1 MVDTRNI
8 TNSCTFKTRAKET
21 DGRTQ
26 CNEAVT
32 KHLMMIKNSNCQ
44 LYFCR
49 SDVYAS
55 QRWYYWKAK
64 PEQVTAITKM
74 FPWLCYSVHM
84 LSVWLVLYLQ
94 HKAKVSNMCVGP
106 CKPGTRSLYGKRLLE
121 NTSVMLFSSFLYLSY
136 IGTSSPI
143 SLMIKNPADK
153 LKSHKD

>member
-1 MVDTRNI
+1 MVDTRN
-8 TNSCTFKTRAKET
+8 TTSSWTFKTRAKET

-32 KHLMMIKNSNCQ
+32 KHLMMIKNSSCQ

-49 SDVYAS
+49 SDIYAS

-64 PEQVTAITKM
+64 PEQVNAITKM

-94 HKAKVSNMCVGP
+94 HKAKVSMRAGP
-106 CKPGTRSLYGKRLLE
+106 PKPGTRSLYGKRQLE
-121 NTSVMLFSSFLYLSY
+121 NTSVMWFSSLLYLSY

-143 SLMIKNPADK
+143 SLMIKSPADK
-153 LKSHKD
+153 LKSYKD

>member
-1 MVDTRNI
+1 
-8 TNSCTFKTRAKET
+8 
-21 DGRTQ
+21 
-26 CNEAVT
+26 
-32 KHLMMIKNSNCQ
+32 MMIKNSSCQ

-94 HKAKVSNMCVGP
+94 HKAKVSMCVGP
-106 CKPGTRSLYGKRLLE
+106 CKQRTRSLYGNRRLE
-121 NTSVMLFSSFLYLSY
+121 NTSMMLFSSLLYLSY
-136 IGTSSPI
+136 ISLNGPI
-143 SLMIKNPADK
+143 SHNIKNPDK

>member
-1 MVDTRNI
+1 MVDTKNF

-26 CNEAVT
+26 CNEEVT
-32 KHLMMIKNSNCQ
+32 KHLMMIKNSNSR
-44 LYFCR
+44 LNFCR

-64 PEQVTAITKM
+64 PEQVNAITKL

-84 LSVWLVLYLQ
+84 LSVWLALYLQ
-94 HKAKVSNMCVGP
+94 HKAKVSMCVGP
-106 CKPGTRSLYGKRLLE
+106 CKQWTRSLYGKRQLE
-121 NTSVMLFSSFLYLSY
+121 NTSVMLCSSLLYLSY
-136 IGTSSPI
+136 ISMNGPI
-143 SLMIKNPADK
+143 SHNIKNPVK